1 MAKATY
7 EQAYATLKSA
17 WWDDDKI
24 KTNLAKKWL
33 YPDKGWGWADLWWP
47 DNNSPINDIEV
58 PDTYNNVDI
67 DYTDPKWEEKLWEIG
82 DTAVPD
88 KNDDS
93 DEANWPELLT
103 PANGVRWAVI
113 MEETLRQWVA
123 KPILNWVSKQWW
135 AKAALKVLWTK
146 IPKLG
151 TWLAEHA
158 PTANQAMAIIN
169 WLISGYQNSVDRKNW
184 ILKAEYW
191 VNWNYSS
198 EAYWNDF
205 LRNMVGYWDEYFAK
219 LPSQLLKMA
228 WKEWLNDY
236 LYNTNSED
244 IKNQK
249 EDLDKNK
256 EIKDTYKKLWWNWWD
271 NFWWTDWFEWWYLKE
286 EKNIK
291 KKYWGDWAMMA
302 EQQLTRAAVDLWLQN
317 DADFKKQ
324 IIDDWYKFWMV
335 KDKNWNT
342 TKTWYKKTTWS
353 DGKTKYVTLTNEV
366 KNIRSKAWKE
376 SKTNE
381 KKK

>member
-1 MAKATY
+1 
-7 EQAYATLKSA
+7 
-17 WWDDDKI
+17 
-24 KTNLAKKWL
+24 
-33 YPDKGWGWADLWWP
+33 
-47 DNNSPINDIEV
+47 
-58 PDTYNNVDI
+58 
-67 DYTDPKWEEKLWEIG
+67 LWEIG

-93 DEANWPELLT
+93 GEANWPELLT

-135 AKAALKVLWTK
+135 VKAALKVLWTK

-169 WLISGYQNSVDRKNW
+169 WLISGYQNYVDRENW

-205 LRNMVGYWDEYFAK
+205 LRNMVAYWDEYFAK

-249 EDLDKNK
+249 KDLDKNK
-256 EIKDTYKKLWWNWWD
+256 EIKDTYKKLWWNAFD
-271 NFWWTDWFEWWYLKE
+271 NFLWTDWFEW
-286 EKNIK
+286 
-291 KKYWGDWAMMA
+291 
-302 EQQLTRAAVDLWLQN
+302 
-317 DADFKKQ
+317 
-324 IIDDWYKFWMV
+324 
-335 KDKNWNT
+335 
-342 TKTWYKKTTWS
+342 
-353 DGKTKYVTLTNEV
+353 
-366 KNIRSKAWKE
+366 
-376 SKTNE
+376 
-381 KKK
+381 